1 MKTPPSAILKAALDV
16 MFVCGVYTRNW
27 TLRDDFS
34 RKQIN
39 DLWEAV
45 HEIPSLLT
53 RWHDGAEQ
61 ELLRYLEEYDGKWPV
76 PRLKERYLLT
86 RDQTET

>member
-1 MKTPPSAILKAALDV
+1 LDV
-16 MFVCGVYTRNW
+16 LFICAVYTRNW
-27 TLRDDFS
+27 TLSEGVS

-61 ELLRYLEEYDGKWPV
+61 ELLRYLEEYDQKWPE
-76 PRLKERYLLT
+76 PSLKPRYLDV
-86 RDQTET
+86 RGRSSA